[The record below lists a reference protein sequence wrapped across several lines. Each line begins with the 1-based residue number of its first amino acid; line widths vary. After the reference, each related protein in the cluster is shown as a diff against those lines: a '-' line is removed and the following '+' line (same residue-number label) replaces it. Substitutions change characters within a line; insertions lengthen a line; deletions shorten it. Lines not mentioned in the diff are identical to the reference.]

1 MRGAVAAGHPE
12 TAEAAIRAF
21 AAGGNAFDAALAA
34 MAAACVVEPVLTS
47 LGGGGFLLARPAD
60 RAPVLYDFFVQTP
73 RERREASDT
82 AFYPI
87 LADFGT
93 TQQEFHIGAASIAT
107 PGAVRGLTRVHRTLG
122 RLPLREILAP
132 AIGFAAEGVPVNPL
146 QAYVFSIVGPIYRAT
161 PAADALYGSGA
172 LQGEG
177 SLFRQPQ
184 LADTL
189 DWLARE
195 GDAPFYEGELAG
207 RLVRHCAD
215 NGGHLTQADLS
226 GYRVLERRPLCRA
239 FRGCSVHTNPPPSA
253 GGTLIALALSL
264 LEDEALER
272 GGFGSLA
279 HLSGLAQV
287 MADTGLA
294 RQDGILERAE
304 RHRGLLDE
312 LRRRLRGHPLN
323 GRGTTHI
330 STIDADGNCAALTL
344 SNGEGSGEL
353 LPDTGVMLN
362 NMLGEED
369 LNPAGFNRWPTD
381 VRVSSM
387 MAPTLASCGDRLVV
401 LGSGGSNRL
410 RSAILQTLINLLVF
424 GMRPRQA
431 VESPR
436 IHLERSVLD
445 IEPGFAP
452 DALERLTAAYPRH
465 RLWSNHNLFFGGAHT
480 VTWDGHVFDGAGD
493 HRRGGV
499 FRIHGMAHGG
509 SSAPPGSR

>member
-1 MRGAVAAGHPE
+1 VAAGHPE

-21 AAGGNAFDAALAA
+21 SAGGNAFDAALAA

-60 RAPVLYDFFVQTP
+60 RPPVLYDFFVQTP
-73 RERREASDT
+73 RERRHSAET

-93 TQQEFHIGAASIAT
+93 TQQEFHIGAASVAT
-107 PGAVRGLTRVHRTLG
+107 PGAVRGLLHVHRALA

-132 AIGFAAEGVPVNPL
+132 AIGYAAEGVPVNPL
-146 QAYVFSIVGPIYRAT
+146 QAYIFSIVGPIYRAT
-161 PAADALYGSGA
+161 PAAAALYGDGA

-195 GDAPFYEGELAG
+195 GDAPFYEGELAD
-207 RLVRHCAD
+207 RLVRHCED
-215 NGGHLTQADLS
+215 RGGHLTLADLA
-226 GYRVLERRPLCRA
+226 GYRVLERAPLCRS
-239 FRGCSVHTNPPPSA
+239 FHGCSVLTNPPPSA
-253 GGTLIALALSL
+253 GGTLIAFALSL
-264 LEDEALER
+264 LDGQALETC
-272 GGFGSLA
+272 GFGSA
-279 HLSGLAQV
+279 RHLSNLVQV

-294 RQDGILERAE
+294 REDGILGRAE
-304 RHRGLLDE
+304 RHRGLLDQ
-312 LRRRLRGHPLN
+312 LRSRLDGHPLN
-323 GRGTTHI
+323 SRGTTHV
-330 STIDADGNCAALTL
+330 STIDSDGNCAALTL

-353 LPDTGVMLN
+353 LPDSGIMLN

-369 LNPAGFNRWPTD
+369 LNPAGFNRWPCD

-387 MAPTLASCGDRLVV
+387 MAPTLAACGDRLVA

-410 RSAILQTLINLLVF
+410 RSAILQTLLNMLVF
-424 GMRPRQA
+424 GMRPRHA
-431 VESPR
+431 VEAPR
-436 IHLERSVLD
+436 VHLERGVLD
-445 IEPGFAP
+445 IEPGFGP
-452 DALERLTAAYPRH
+452 GTLDQLTAEYPRH
-465 RLWSNHNLFFGGAHT
+465 RLWNSPNLFFGGAHT
-480 VTWDGHVFDGAGD
+480 VTWDGHGFDGAGD

-499 FRIHGMAHGG
+499 FRIHGAGGRG
-509 SSAPPGSR
+509 SSKRIPGR